1 MPEREPLQSQFSITL
16 AGEPASGEL
25 MRHLE
30 QVTVET
36 SLHLPDVATLV
47 LHDPALEW
55 VDHAG
60 LAPGIAL
67 KVAVE
72 SGTGE
77 ATIFDGEIVELE
89 PEFGATQ
96 RLVVRAFDRLHRL
109 ARGTHARSFVNVG
122 DDDLVRRIAGEAGL
136 SAEIRPAP
144 REIYAYVL
152 QANETNLAFLQRRA
166 AALGY
171 LLYVEGSTLY
181 CVAPEPQ
188 RQPIELAWGDTL
200 YEFRPRMSTI
210 GQVSKTIVRGWDPVA
225 KREVLGEARGG
236 SVAPRVGLDGDGG
249 AVAQRAFQIEAQDQ
263 VADRPVRSHALADQL
278 ALAAAE
284 RHTSRFVEAEGLCA
298 GQPGLIAGATVAI
311 GGVGQRFG
319 GSYVVTSATHRTSA
333 GQGYQTDFTISGM
346 HPATLLGM
354 LASQPAALPSSGLV
368 IGVVA
373 DNDDPEGL
381 GRVRVTFPWLSP
393 DHTSDWAR
401 VLSPGAGARRGIE
414 FLPEVD
420 DEVLVGFEMGDIHY
434 PYVLGGLW
442 NGVDAPPLKPGQ
454 ALKSGAVRQR
464 AIVSRT
470 GHAIVLDDDARGGIT
485 IQDAG
490 GNRIVLSVSGNTLTI
505 EAQGDISLTTQANL
519 SLAAKGSLSL
529 KGQSVQIAGDSS
541 VDVSG
546 AMINLN

>member
-1 MPEREPLQSQFSITL
+1 MPEREPLQSQFSIML

-30 QVTVET
+30 HVTVET
-36 SLHLPDVATLV
+36 SLHLPDLATLV

-55 VDHAG
+55 VDHAS
-60 LAPGIAL
+60 LAPG
-67 KVAVE
+67 VAVRVDVE
-72 SGTGE
+72 AGASQ

-96 RLVVRAFDRLHRL
+96 RLTVRAFDRLHRL

-136 SAEIRPAP
+136 SAEIRPVP
-144 REIYAYVL
+144 PEIYPYVL

-171 LLYVEGSTLY
+171 LLYVEGSTLCY
-181 CVAPEPQ
+181 VAPESQ
-188 RQPIELAWGDTL
+188 RPPIGLAWGDTL

-210 GQVSKTIVRGWDPVA
+210 DQVSRTIVRGWDPGA
-225 KREVLGEARGG
+225 KREVLGEARSG
-236 SVAPRVGLDGDGG
+236 SLAPKVGLGGDGG

-263 VADRPVRSHALADQL
+263 VADQPVRSHTLADRL

-284 RHTSRFVEAEGLCA
+284 RHASRFIEAEGLCA
-298 GQPGLIAGATVAI
+298 GQPGLVAGATVMV

-319 GSYVVTSATHRTSA
+319 GSYLVTSATHRTSA

-346 HPATLLGM
+346 HPSTLLGL
-354 LASQPAALPSSGLV
+354 LAERPATPPGSGLV

-381 GRVRVTFPWLSP
+381 GRVRLTFPWLSP

-401 VLSPGAGARRGIE
+401 VLSVGAGSRRGLE

-454 ALKSGAVRQR
+454 ALKGGAVRQR

-470 GHAIVLDDDARGGIT
+470 GHTILLDDDARGGIT
-485 IQDAG
+485 IQDAS
-490 GNRIVLSVSGNTLTI
+490 GNRIVLSVSRNTLTI
-505 EAQGDISLTTQANL
+505 EAQGDISVTAGANL
-519 SLAAKGSLSL
+519 SLEATGNLSL
-529 KGQSVQIAGDSS
+529 KGKSVQINGDST